1 MPLLSRLF
9 GRKRQDDD
17 KTPLTEW
24 PLGAQPVGAQPPSD
38 QSFGADPFVPYK
50 PPADDAE
57 IASPEERDEDAADQA
72 DAGAVPTEPESPRSE
87 TEPLAAGA
95 LPENETD
102 HAVGLSDWETPD
114 DAPTDRFEDQSVA
127 RDAGEGLLQVVGTEN
142 HHDVSSNGGIGGL
155 ETSSDGFSLPANELD
170 HSEDPPFEEGMDRFG
185 ALSKE
190 SADAFTASLEPGG
203 AFPLETADPFATPA
217 STPVT
222 PFNALAAAAA
232 DAFEMPIE
240 EVADPFGISPSDLPE
255 SATEDSSA
263 STGALFKSQ
272 TARANPFM
280 KLVAEAHEVAEGS
293 ESPEGGP
300 FPPASGGGKYLDLVQ
315 PAPTHDAIHLNS
327 AAARLTTFAVPPAG
341 AETHTL
347 IGGKED
353 DLVPVIPDTEAGE
366 AATAEIDESGIAEA
380 AVASLKGACDFLVV
394 RVKKLSGQDSTRVV
408 AGLIALVGELD
419 ARYALDM
426 GIRRRNGVEELLI
439 DVRGKMAEGDRFI
452 LESLENGRG
461 GLTADSFLR
470 DLKTIAPGD
479 RPRMLGHYVVFLTFM
494 IKRVLHQYLRSLE
507 EDHTRTYEISYH
519 LDYLVEGVG
528 DMLMKKVGA
537 GAS

>member
-9 GRKRQDDD
+9 GRKRQDED
-17 KTPLTEW
+17 KTPSTEW
-24 PLGAQPVGAQPPSD
+24 PLGAQPVGAQPLGD
-38 QSFGADPFVPYK
+38 QSFGAAPFVPYK

-57 IASPEERDEDAADQA
+57 VASSEEREEDGAAS
-72 DAGAVPTEPESPRSE
+72 TEPESPRSE
-87 TEPLAAGA
+87 TEPLAVVA
-95 LPENETD
+95 LPENEPD
-102 HAVGLSDWETPD
+102 HTVGLPDREDPD

-127 RDAGEGLLQVVGTEN
+127 WATGEGLLQVVETED
-142 HHDVSSNGGIGGL
+142 HHGVSSNGSVAGF
-155 ETSSDGFSLPANELD
+155 ETSFDPFSLPANAPN
-170 HSEDPPFEEGMDRFG
+170 HAEDPPFGEGMDRFG
-185 ALSKE
+185 APSQE
-190 SADAFTASLEPGG
+190 SADAFAAAIEPGG
-203 AFPLETADPFATPA
+203 TFPPETADPFATPVSPPA
-217 STPVT
+217 T

-240 EVADPFGISPSDLPE
+240 EVADPFDAPPTELPE
-255 SATEDSSA
+255 SATQDSSA
-263 STGALFKSQ
+263 SAGTLFKSQ
-272 TARANPFM
+272 PARVNPFM
-280 KLVAEAHEVAEGS
+280 KLLAETHEVAEGS
-293 ESPEGGP
+293 ESPKREPSPPPVAGGNH
-300 FPPASGGGKYLDLVQ
+300 LDLVQ
-315 PAPTHDAIHLNS
+315 SAPIGAAIHLNS
-327 AAARLTTFAVPPAG
+327 ETAWPITFAVPPVGVEAR
-341 AETHTL
+341 TL

-461 GLTADSFLR
+461 GLTADPFLR
-470 DLKTIAPGD
+470 DLKTIAPSD

-507 EDHTRTYEISYH
+507 EDHTRAYEISYH
-519 LDYLVEGVG
+519 LDYLVEGVR
-528 DMLMKKVGA
+528 DMLMSKVTA